1 MGYALGGF
9 TELNSINFDI
19 MKEEMFAEKVHTP
32 DMDEHEDDVYEDEEV
47 ELSDTEEEEALDTH
61 KPNFFSRVVQ
71 WFMRLI
77 HRAHH

>member
-1 MGYALGGF
+1 
-9 TELNSINFDI
+9 
-19 MKEEMFAEKVHTP
+19 
-32 DMDEHEDDVYEDEEV
+32 MDEHEDDVYEDEEV